1 MLEHETDASRLGGP
15 AGHVLAV
22 EQDLACIRLLE
33 PRDHAEQGGLPASA
47 RAEECREGAGRHVDG
62 DAVEGREGAE
72 VLHDLTRLDHCVP
85 SLGFSRVIRSRVAM
99 ARSARTTAAA

>member
-1 MLEHETDASRLGGP
+1 MLEHEADAPRLGGS

-22 EQDLACIRLLE
+22 EQDLACVRLLE
-33 PRDHAEQGGLPASA
+33 PRDHAQQGGLSASA
-47 RAEECREGAGRHVDG
+47 RAEERREGACRHVDG
-62 DAVEGREGAE
+62 NAVEGREGAE
-72 VLHDLTRLDHCVP
+72 ALDDSSGLDHCVP

>member
-1 MLEHETDASRLGGP
+1 MLKDEPDAPRLGGP
-15 AGHVLAV
+15 AGDVLAV
-22 EQDLACIRLLE
+22 EEDLACVRLLE
-33 PRDHAEQGGLPASA
+33 PRDHTEQGGLPASA
-47 RAEECREGAGRHVDG
+47 RAEQRREGAGRHVDG

-72 VLHDLTRLDHCVP
+72 ALDDSSGLDHCVP